1 MLMVRGL
8 IGGLFQVALFAALLL
23 IPAGTWHWPRAI
35 QFLVAYS
42 VVKSVSIVTLARVAP
57 ASLEARLQPPFAKTQ
72 PVADRVITFLIILSF
87 AVWLAFIPL
96 DVFHLHLLPTPSLGM
111 SVFGA
116 VLALAGYGLLIATL
130 IQNAFALPIVR
141 EQSDRGHVLVDTG
154 FYAHVRHPFY
164 VGFIAFLAGL
174 PLWLESYAG
183 VLALPIV
190 LITLVARIFVEEK
203 TLRDT
208 LPGYAE
214 YMTRVRYR
222 LIPLIW

>member
-1 MLMVRGL
+1 
-8 IGGLFQVALFAALLL
+8 
-23 IPAGTWHWPRAI
+23 
-35 QFLVAYS
+35 
-42 VVKSVSIVTLARVAP
+42 
-57 ASLEARLQPPFAKTQ
+57 
-72 PVADRVITFLIILSF
+72 
-87 AVWLAFIPL
+87 
-96 DVFHLHLLPTPSLGM
+96 
-111 SVFGA
+111 
-116 VLALAGYGLLIATL
+116 LALAGYGLLIATL

-164 VGFIAFLAGL
+164 VGFIVFLAGL

-190 LITLVARIFVEEK
+190 LIALVARIVVEEK